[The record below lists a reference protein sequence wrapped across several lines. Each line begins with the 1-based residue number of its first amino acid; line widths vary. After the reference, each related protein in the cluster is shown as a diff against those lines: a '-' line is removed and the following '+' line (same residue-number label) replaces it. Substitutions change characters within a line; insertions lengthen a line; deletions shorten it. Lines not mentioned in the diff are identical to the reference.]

1 MECYQQP
8 RTASIS
14 RVIPVY
20 HTGWQVQADQEDGA
34 VKMRILITITIL
46 FSSLFSQSIIGSWEL
61 TSPYTSEVDGKAH
74 ALIRHNYS
82 ANGDFDSYI
91 WHDGRFRL
99 AGNGEYYIYKNR
111 LSQTVNRETYA
122 GIMDFTTD
130 STMTVQ
136 WDGETAALIFKRLPK
151 KPQS

>member
-1 MECYQQP
+1 MKKEVATLLWMIILEECYM
-8 RTASIS
+8 RKSI
-14 RVIPVY
+14 
-20 HTGWQVQADQEDGA
+20 
-34 VKMRILITITIL
+34 KMINRITPLLL
-46 FSSLFSQSIIGSWEL
+46 FSSLFSQSIVGSWEL

-82 ANGDFDSYI
+82 SDGDFDSYI
-91 WHDGRFRL
+91 WHDGWFRL

-130 STMTVQ
+130 STMTIQ
-136 WDGETAALIFKRLPK
+136 WDGGTAMLIFKRLPK

>member
-1 MECYQQP
+1 MINHLTPLLLY
-8 RTASIS
+8 
-14 RVIPVY
+14 
-20 HTGWQVQADQEDGA
+20 
-34 VKMRILITITIL
+34 
-46 FSSLFSQSIIGSWEL
+46 SSLFSQSIVGSWEL

-82 ANGDFDSYI
+82 SDGDFDSYI
-91 WHDGRFRL
+91 WHDGWFRL

-136 WDGETAALIFKRLPK
+136 WDGGITLLIFKRLPK

>member
-1 MECYQQP
+1 
-8 RTASIS
+8 
-14 RVIPVY
+14 
-20 HTGWQVQADQEDGA
+20 
-34 VKMRILITITIL
+34 MRILITITIFL
-46 FSSLFSQSIIGSWEL
+46 SSLFSQSIVGSWEL
-61 TSPYTSEVDGKAH
+61 TSPYTSD
-74 ALIRHNYS
+74 
-82 ANGDFDSYI
+82 GDFDSYI

-136 WDGETAALIFKRLPK
+136 WDGGITMLIFKRLPK

>member
-1 MECYQQP
+1 
-8 RTASIS
+8 
-14 RVIPVY
+14 
-20 HTGWQVQADQEDGA
+20 
-34 VKMRILITITIL
+34 MRILITITIL

-61 TSPYTSEVDGKAH
+61 ASPYTSEVDGKAH

-82 ANGDFDSYI
+82 SDGDFDSYI

-99 AGNGEYYIYKNR
+99 AGNGEYSIYKSR
-111 LSQTVNRETYA
+111 LRQTVNRETYA

-130 STMTVQ
+130 STMTIH
-136 WDGETAALIFKRLPK
+136 WDGETALLIFKRLPK